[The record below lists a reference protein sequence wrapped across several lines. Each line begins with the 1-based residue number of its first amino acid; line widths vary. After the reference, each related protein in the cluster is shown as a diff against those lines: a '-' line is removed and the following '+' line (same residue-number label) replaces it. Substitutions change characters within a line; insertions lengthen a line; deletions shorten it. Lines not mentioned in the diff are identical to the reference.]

1 MDKHVYDNKLTI
13 DGENL
18 KDEIIYQRDIAM
30 VKDCDILIAEVTNP
44 SLGVGYEI
52 GYAEKLNKKI
62 VCLCEKNANLSAMIK
77 ENKNVEI
84 IYYEKVDELNNYFLS
99 LFKNIIK

>member
-1 MDKHVYDNKLTI
+1 
-13 DGENL
+13 
-18 KDEIIYQRDIAM
+18 
-30 VKDCDILIAEVTNP
+30 
-44 SLGVGYEI
+44 
-52 GYAEKLNKKI
+52 
-62 VCLCEKNANLSAMIK
+62 MIK